1 MGFGDL
7 PEDLKNIVSSYAY
20 DCKWGTVE
28 KDLEMCEFV
37 RGMHISPV
45 FTRDVMWSKK
55 YREYRM
61 NPFQMFEPIQNYTGS
76 WADYFDWHSVQEL
89 LWRLDFRR
97 RFVRLVHSRMEWRL
111 LFNTTW
117 QNIEHFDNFYRF
129 LLYTRVP
136 CFKPLWKP
144 CGFNCLKTYR
154 SPFLSARWFLE
165 CDHIMRD

>member
-7 PEDLKNIVSSYAY
+7 PKDLKNIVSAFAY

-28 KDLEMCEFV
+28 TDLKMCEFV
-37 RGMHISPV
+37 REMNISPV
-45 FTRDVMWSKK
+45 FTREVMWSAK
-55 YREYRM
+55 YREYRQ
-61 NPFQMFEPIQNYTGS
+61 NPFEVFEPIRNYTGS

-97 RFVRLVHSRMEWRL
+97 
-111 LFNTTW
+111 
-117 QNIEHFDNFYRF
+117 F

-144 CGFNCLKTYR
+144 CGFNCLKSYR

-165 CDHIMRD
+165 CDHGMRL